1 MKTKPNIFLYD
12 DYRQYLKDWFAWK
25 KASDQG
31 YSYREFS
38 KETGFKSP
46 NQLLLV
52 IQDKRGI
59 SQQSLTIYS
68 KILGLKHAERKYFHL
83 LVEFSQEKNLTK
95 KKKLFKDVS
104 EYRKKKGHHLQSKE
118 YEYLTNWYYAA
129 IREMVTLK
137 DFQEDPHWISKKLH
151 NMVTPAQARQA
162 IETLLEIQLL
172 GRDKNGKLCH
182 TDQYITTG
190 NETQEIAAFL
200 YHEQMSQITLEALKS
215 KDTSRRNI
223 TALTFSV
230 RKEDYDSIVGELNKL
245 RKRII
250 NFVQHRLVQ
259 DEDDMLYQL
268 NLQFVPLSVPPKE

>member
-1 MKTKPNIFLYD
+1 MKPKPNIFLYD
-12 DYRQYLKDWFAWK
+12 DYRSYIKDWFAWK
-25 KASDQG
+25 KGSDQG

-38 KETGFKSP
+38 KQAGFKSP

-52 IQDKRGI
+52 IQNKRGI
-59 SQQSLTIYS
+59 SQNSLKEYV
-68 KILGLKHAERKYFHL
+68 KVLGLKHAEKKYFQL
-83 LVEFSQEKNLTK
+83 LVDFSQEKNLTK
-95 KKKLFKDVS
+95 KKNFFKEVS
-104 EYRKKKGHHLQSKE
+104 DYRKKKGHHLQAKE

-129 IREMVTLK
+129 IRELVMLK
-137 DFQEDPHWISKKLH
+137 DFQEDPTWIAKKLH
-151 NMVTPAQARQA
+151 GLVTAAQAHQA
-162 IETLLEIQLL
+162 IETLLEIKLL
-172 GRDKNGKLCH
+172 ERDNSGNLCH

-190 NETQEIAAFL
+190 NETQEVAAFL